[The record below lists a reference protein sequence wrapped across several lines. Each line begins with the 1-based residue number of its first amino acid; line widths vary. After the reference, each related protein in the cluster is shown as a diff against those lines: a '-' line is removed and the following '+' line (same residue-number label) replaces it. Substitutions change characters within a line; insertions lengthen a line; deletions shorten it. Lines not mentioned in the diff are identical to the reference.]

1 MFSGLIEETGSLRGI
16 KASGFSARL
25 CVRARRVLEGS
36 AIGDSIAV
44 NGVCLTVAALL
55 CDGFESDVMPETLE
69 RSALGGLRPGAS
81 LNLERAL
88 RLGDRLGGHLVS
100 GHVDGRGRIRR
111 VAAQGIAR
119 IIQIG
124 IDAGLMRLVAEK
136 GSIAVD
142 GVSLT
147 VRSLL
152 PGGFDVSLVPHSL
165 AHTNLFDRK
174 AGDRVNI
181 ECDLLAKQAERLL
194 LARSGG
200 VTLGT
205 LRDSGF
211 IGRGGI

>member
-1 MFSGLIEETGSLRGI
+1 VFTGLIEETGSLRGMT
-16 KASGFSARL
+16 ASGFSARL
-25 CVRARRVLEGS
+25 RVRARRVLEGS

-55 CDGFESDVMPETLE
+55 GDGFEADAMQETLE

-88 RLGDRLGGHLVS
+88 RLTDRLGGHLVC
-100 GHVDGRGRIRR
+100 GHVDGTGSIRR

-119 IIQIG
+119 ILEIR
-124 IDAGLMRLVAEK
+124 IDPGLMRLVAEK

-194 LARSGG
+194 LARPGG
-200 VTLGT
+200 LTLGT

-211 IGRGGI
+211 IGRGGT

>member
-1 MFSGLIEETGSLRGI
+1 
-16 KASGFSARL
+16 
-25 CVRARRVLEGS
+25 
-36 AIGDSIAV
+36 
-44 NGVCLTVAALL
+44 VAALL
-55 CDGFESDVMPETLE
+55 DDGFEADAMPETLE

-88 RLGDRLGGHLVS
+88 RLTDRLGGHLVS
-100 GHVDGRGRIRR
+100 GHVDGMGRIRR

-119 IIQIG
+119 ILEIG

-147 VRSLL
+147 VRSLV
-152 PGGFDVSLVPHSL
+152 PTGFDVSLVPHSL
-165 AHTNLFDRK
+165 AHTNLFGKK

-181 ECDLLAKQAERLL
+181 ECDLLAKHAERLL

-205 LRDSGF
+205 LMDSGF